1 MNILR
6 SSHSGL
12 LIAVG
17 TLTLLAP
24 SGAHAD
30 ENCCFNN
37 FRYAGGCMVVARG
50 GETCQSILSY
60 LNNFQSVG
68 RYYCDNTTIRG
79 GWSLTDCGDPSQLA
93 PKNLATEPGF
103 VQPNKPVQQYQPNIR
118 PADPGT
124 TPGAR
129 DASLLQVSAPLTV
142 RFDSGVNSNSQG
154 VGQLVTGT
162 LEEDLMSGD
171 TVIAPAGSEV
181 QFRIVPTSYWT
192 DGRGDA
198 FQIQA
203 TAVKVGNELVPLDAI
218 AVAATG
224 TIDTSGATISVP
236 EGTLVSFETRTPDQ
250 HENDETALEASAAA
264 WMEAFASKDI
274 EAMNTLYAEDAVLLP
289 PNAPAIFG
297 RDAVKSAIQEMF
309 AAGFA
314 IELED
319 LEIKVEN
326 DLAYKA
332 GRYRL
337 RSEDGTLVDRG
348 KYIEIWTKADGTWR
362 LHRDIWN
369 SSVQPEVE
377 EDHEH

>member
-1 MNILR
+1 MEILR
-6 SSHSGL
+6 SSRSAL
-12 LIAVG
+12 LIAIG
-17 TLTLLAP
+17 TLALLAP

-68 RYYCDNTTIRG
+68 RYYCDNTTVRG
-79 GWSLTDCGDPSQLA
+79 GWSLTDCGDPSQTA
-93 PKNLATEPGF
+93 PKNLVTEPGF
-103 VQPNKPVQQYQPNIR
+103 VQPNKPVQQRQPNLR

-124 TPGAR
+124 TSGAK

-142 RFDSGVNSNSQG
+142 RFDNGVDSNSQG
-154 VGQLVTGT
+154 VGQLVSGT

-198 FQIQA
+198 FEIQA
-203 TAVKVGNELVPLDAI
+203 TAVKVGDELVPLDAI

-224 TIDTSGATISVP
+224 EIDTSGATINVP
-236 EGTLVSFETRTPDQ
+236 EGSLVSFETRATDQ
-250 HENDETALEASAAA
+250 HQADETALEAGAAS
-264 WMEAFASKDI
+264 WMEAFANKDI
-274 EAMNTLYAEDAVLLP
+274 EAMNALYAEDAVLLP
-289 PNAPAIFG
+289 PDAPAIFG
-297 RDAVKSAIQEMF
+297 RDAIRAAILEMF
-309 AAGFA
+309 AAGLA

-319 LEIKVEN
+319 LEIKVVG
-326 DLAYKA
+326 DLGYKA
-332 GRYRL
+332 GRYRTTGG
-337 RSEDGTLVDRG
+337 DGSLIDRG
-348 KYIEIWTKADGTWR
+348 KYIEIWTKANGAWVI
-362 LHRDIWN
+362 HRDIWN
-369 SSVQPEVE
+369 SSVQPTVAEQKQE
-377 EDHEH
+377 